1 MWSKRVEG
9 EREKMKV
16 NGKSSHA
23 KKIYDKS
30 EKKAFFCRF
39 QFGFETDEN
48 WIFSSLREQTG
59 DAKTKKEFQFS
70 KFYNFIASTYKLLCF
85 SFFFLAR
92 RN

>member
-1 MWSKRVEG
+1 MKMEKNIKNLMSLCEVKEWQ

-16 NGKSSHA
+16 NGKSSYA

-48 WIFSSLREQTG
+48 
-59 DAKTKKEFQFS
+59 
-70 KFYNFIASTYKLLCF
+70 
-85 SFFFLAR
+85 
-92 RN
+92 